1 MSPLKRPKQPMT
13 ALDKTALTDASLMAA
28 YRQRPP
34 CQRNDY
40 LSWINRAKRE
50 DTKQKR
56 LEQMLSELA
65 AGDKYMKMDYRAK

>member
-1 MSPLKRPKQPMT
+1 MT

-34 CQRNDY
+34 YLQNDY
-40 LSWINRAKRE
+40 LSWINRAKRD

-65 AGDKYMKMDYRAK
+65 AGDKYMKMDYREVNDGRFFE